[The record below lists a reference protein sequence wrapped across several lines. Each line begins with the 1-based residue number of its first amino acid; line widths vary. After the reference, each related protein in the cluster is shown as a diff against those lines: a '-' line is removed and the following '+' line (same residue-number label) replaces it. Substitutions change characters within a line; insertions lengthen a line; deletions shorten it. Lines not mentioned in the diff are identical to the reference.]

1 MTEHAPER
9 ASEHAQLT
17 KTLRWTDGAALA
29 LPVAMGLFITAGY
42 TIGAIGAWGAI
53 AVCVLLAVVALL
65 QNHLFAEMAAM
76 FPDKPGG
83 VAVYA
88 HEAWKRYFSPIGA
101 ISAFGY
107 WCGWALVLSLT
118 GLTMGSLIQAQWFA
132 TNTTTVSSGLVDM
145 GLAHFIAFGAIIAA
159 TVINLFGIDVAA
171 WINKAVGVVFALTI
185 LAMIVVPLTSG
196 DLHLDNLTFHAE
208 GPWGGWKVVL
218 VWLYVGAWSVYG
230 SELCA
235 AFAPEYVDTAKD
247 TKRAMVSIAGVLI
260 GFYLFVPMF
269 TTGTIGESVVAQN
282 PITYGVV
289 ALGSALGSAAAG
301 VVTAVLC
308 ATLLVVTVSS
318 SADASRALFGIAH
331 EGMSI
336 KQFERL
342 NANGAPTVALVLTMV
357 VNIAIVAFVGNP
369 VAILVAANLGYMIA
383 ITLAVAGFLLLRKD
397 RPTWPRPIRL
407 GRGWTAIA
415 WALTAFNAVILAVG
429 ATSPSLSAGGSAKDV
444 AVGIVLLSL
453 GVVLFLVRRLG
464 QDKEPISFR
473 EVAAADASVNA

>member
-1 MTEHAPER
+1 MTDHTTEP
-9 ASEHAQLT
+9 AQLT

-53 AVCVLLAVVALL
+53 SVCVLLAVVALL
-65 QNHLFAEMAAM
+65 QNYLFAEMAAM

-101 ISAFGY
+101 VSAFGY

-132 TNTTTVSSGLVDM
+132 ANSTTVSSGLVDM
-145 GLAHFIAFGAIIAA
+145 GLPHFIAFGTIVAA
-159 TVINLFGIDVAA
+159 TLINLAGINIAV
-171 WINKAVGVVFALTI
+171 WINKAVGLVFALTI
-185 LAMIVVPLTSG
+185 CAMIVAPLLSG
-196 DLHLDNLTFHAE
+196 DLDLGNLTFNAE

-247 TKRAMVSIAGVLI
+247 TKRAMVTIAGVLI

-269 TTGTIGESVVAQN
+269 TTGTIGEENVALN

-289 ALGSALGSAAAG
+289 ALDSALGSAVAG
-301 VVTAVLC
+301 LVTAVLC

-318 SADASRALFGIAH
+318 SADASRALFGIAQ

-336 KQFERL
+336 TQFERL
-342 NANGAPTVALVLTMV
+342 NSNGAPTVALVLTMI
-357 VNIAIVAFVGNP
+357 VNVGIVAFVGNP

-397 RPTWPRPIRL
+397 RPDWPRPIRL
-407 GRGWTAIA
+407 GKAWTPIA
-415 WALTAFNAVILAVG
+415 WVLTAFNVVILVVG

-444 AVGIVLLSL
+444 VIGLALLSL
-453 GVVLFLVRRLG
+453 GIILFLVRRLV
-464 QDKEPISFR
+464 QDKAPIAFR
-473 EVAAADASVNA
+473 ESDTPDAPVSA

>member
-1 MTEHAPER
+1 MSDQITEQPAHLAK
-9 ASEHAQLT
+9 A
-17 KTLRWTDGAALA
+17 LRWTDGAALA
-29 LPVAMGLFITAGY
+29 LPVAMGLFITAGF

-53 AVCVLLAVVALL
+53 AVCVTLAVIALL

-101 ISAFGY
+101 VSAFGY

-132 TNTTTVSSGLVDM
+132 TDTTTVSSGLVDL
-145 GLAHFIAFGAIIAA
+145 GLPHFIAFAAIIAA
-159 TVINLFGIDVAA
+159 TVINLAGINIAV
-171 WINKAVGVVFALTI
+171 WINKVVGLVFALTI
-185 LAMIVVPLTSG
+185 AAMILAPLLSG
-196 DLHLDNLTFHAE
+196 DMSFGNLTFHAE
-208 GPWGGWKVVL
+208 GPWGGWKVII

-247 TKRAMVSIAGVLI
+247 TKRAMVTIAGVLI
-260 GFYLFVPMF
+260 GFYLLVPMF
-269 TTGTIGESVVAQN
+269 TTGTIGEETVALN
-282 PITYGVV
+282 PVTYGVIALDA
-289 ALGSALGSAAAG
+289 ALGSTVAG
-301 VVTAVLC
+301 LVTAVLC

-318 SADASRALFGIAH
+318 SADASRALFGIAQ

-336 KQFERL
+336 RQFERL
-342 NANGAPTVALVLTMV
+342 NKNGAPTVALVLTMV
-357 VNIAIVAFVGNP
+357 VNLGIVAFVGNP

-407 GRGWTAIA
+407 GSGWIPVAWLLAI
-415 WALTAFNAVILAVG
+415 FNVTILAIG
-429 ATSPSLSAGGSAKDV
+429 ATSPSLSAGGSTKDV
-444 AVGIVLLSL
+444 IIGLGLLSL
-453 GVVLFLVRRLG
+453 GIVLFLVRRLL
-464 QDKEPISFR
+464 QDKSAITLR
-473 EVAAADASVNA
+473 EQDQRDVSARA